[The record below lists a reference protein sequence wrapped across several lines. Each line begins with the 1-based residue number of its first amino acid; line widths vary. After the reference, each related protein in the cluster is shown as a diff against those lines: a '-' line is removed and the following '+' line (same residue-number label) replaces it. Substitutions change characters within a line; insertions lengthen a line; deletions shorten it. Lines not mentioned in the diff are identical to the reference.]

1 MTGEPRTIVRAQS
14 LFDGERHRPASAGP
28 VDIVVEA
35 GRIVAITAADPA
47 VTPDLAAA
55 FVLPGL
61 VEAHAHIFL
70 DGGELDFAVRT
81 AYLKADVET
90 MVATARANVA
100 RTRAAGVTLV
110 RDAGDRYG
118 VNDRIRAEL
127 AGDPAAPL
135 RLRSPGLGVKRPKR
149 YGGFMARDIGEGVDP
164 TATIEAMV
172 EAADDVKV
180 ILTGIIDF
188 DAGSVKGAPQFSA
201 EELATIVAV
210 SHRAGKKTFAHCSGL
225 DGLEVAVEAGI
236 DSIEHGFFM
245 TRTILEGM
253 AEKGI
258 AWVPTFSPVHF
269 QWARPELAGWS
280 ATTIDHLRR
289 ILDGHLAHVALADR
303 LGVNLVAGSDAGSPG
318 VPHGTGLVDEIF
330 HFLDAGL
337 SMTAA
342 LTSATSRPRRLWGVA
357 GGRIAVGETADLVG
371 LAASP
376 FDEAAALRQAPAWT
390 FRSDMAS
397 HAVSPGLPATAAG
410 TM

>member
-1 MTGEPRTIVRAQS
+1 MSAVGPRTIVRAAS

-28 VDIVVEA
+28 TDIAVEA
-35 GRIVAITAADPA
+35 GRIVAIAPADASRAAD
-47 VTPDLAAA
+47 VEAA
-55 FVLPGL
+55 FVMPGL
-61 VEAHAHIFL
+61 TEAHAHIFL

-81 AYLKADVET
+81 EYLKADFDT
-90 MVATARANVA
+90 MVTTARANVA
-100 RTRAAGVTLV
+100 RTAAAGVTLI

-127 AGDPAAPL
+127 GEDPSVGV

-164 TATIEAMV
+164 TTTIEAMV
-172 EAADDVKV
+172 EEVDDVKV

-188 DAGSVKGAPQFSA
+188 DAGGVKGAPQFSA

-210 SHRAGKKTFAHCSGL
+210 AHRAGKKTFAHCSGL

-280 ATTIDHLRR
+280 EATIGNLRR
-289 ILDGHLAHVALADR
+289 ILDGHLEHVAIADR

-337 SMTAA
+337 AMTAA
-342 LTSATSRPRRLWGVA
+342 LTAATSRPRRLWGCE
-357 GGRIAVGETADLVG
+357 GGRILVG
-371 LAASP
+371 APAELVAYAASP
-376 FDEAAALRQAPAWT
+376 FD
-390 FRSDMAS
+390 D
-397 HAVSPGLPATAAG
+397 PATLRRAATPIAVG
-410 TM
+410 RETRPGA

>member
-1 MTGEPRTIVRAQS
+1 M
-14 LFDGERHRPASAGP
+14 
-28 VDIVVEA
+28 
-35 GRIVAITAADPA
+35 
-47 VTPDLAAA
+47 
-55 FVLPGL
+55 PGL

-81 AYLKADVET
+81 EYLKADVET

-100 RTRAAGVTLV
+100 RAAAAGITLV

-118 VNDRIRAEL
+118 VNDRLRADL
-127 AGDPAAPL
+127 AADPAAAL

-164 TATIEAMV
+164 AATIEAMV
-172 EAADDVKV
+172 EAVDDVKV

-188 DAGSVKGAPQFSA
+188 DAGAVKGAPQFSA
-201 EELATIVAV
+201 EELATIVEVA
-210 SHRAGKKTFAHCSGL
+210 HRAGKKTFAHCSGL

-245 TRTILEGM
+245 SRAILEGM

-280 ATTIDHLRR
+280 AATIGNLRR
-289 ILDGHLAHVALADR
+289 ILDGHLEHVALADR

-318 VPHGTGLVDEIF
+318 VPHGAGLVDEIF

-342 LTSATSRPRRLWGVA
+342 LTAATSRPRRLWDCA
-357 GGRIAVGETADLVG
+357 AATIALGETAELIG
-371 LAASP
+371 LGA
-376 FDEAAALRQAPAWT
+376 
-390 FRSDMAS
+390 
-397 HAVSPGLPATAAG
+397 
-410 TM
+410 